1 MKVKLNSKQYD
12 FLKEYLATERADLFE
27 YFKKNDNL
35 SFEINEDVAVELR
48 DWAGEKLQKEGFD
61 INYQPNE
68 KGKILEEFEDLL
80 FE

>member
-1 MKVKLNSKQYD
+1 LKVKLNSKQYD